1 MKRAAELTA
10 DWHSALTLR
19 PHGPSHI
26 PLNQP
31 FRCMIEKYTII
42 TSGRILTNL
51 ARFPF
56 FSANTNYPHGFSDLF
71 WLPYVLNLLHWLCP
85 SYFAFSDALNI
96 HRCIWSTNLYNNS
109 HNTCRFDASFVCFV
123 ILWKKFS
130 ISQSINEFMPIGT
143 RPKAERYKNYP
154 NYEKHGNWAKPRLIS
169 RARFGVLFKKLGSPG
184 KPGFAFP
191 GGAGLR

>member
-1 MKRAAELTA
+1 MRYIPIPCNCVLRERSTNINERRAAELAA
-10 DWHSALTLR
+10 DWHSALPLR
-19 PHGPSHI
+19 QHGPSHI

-96 HRCIWSTNLYNNS
+96 HRCICSEIYTTIRITLV
-109 HNTCRFDASFVCFV
+109 D
-123 ILWKKFS
+123 L
-130 ISQSINEFMPIGT
+130 T
-143 RPKAERYKNYP
+143 RRLFALLFFERNFRYRNP
-154 NYEKHGNWAKPRLIS
+154 
-169 RARFGVLFKKLGSPG
+169 
-184 KPGFAFP
+184 
-191 GGAGLR
+191 

>member
-1 MKRAAELTA
+1 
-10 DWHSALTLR
+10 
-19 PHGPSHI
+19 
-26 PLNQP
+26 
-31 FRCMIEKYTII
+31 MIEKYTII

-71 WLPYVLNLLHWLCP
+71 SATICFKFTILILSELFRV
-85 SYFAFSDALNI
+85 F
-96 HRCIWSTNLYNNS
+96 RCIKYSSLYMLWDLYNNS

-154 NYEKHGNWAKPRLIS
+154 NYEKRGNWAKPRLIS